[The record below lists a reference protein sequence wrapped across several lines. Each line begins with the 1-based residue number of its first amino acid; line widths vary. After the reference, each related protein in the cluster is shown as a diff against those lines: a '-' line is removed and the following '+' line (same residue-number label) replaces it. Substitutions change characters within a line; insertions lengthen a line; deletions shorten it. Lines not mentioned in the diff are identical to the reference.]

1 MKIVNGHN
9 RKNVNAYILLSSTLY
24 FENLCYF
31 RVLLSLK
38 RHSNAFSSLWSFRFT
53 DPLASAWYAISVLL
67 ALLYLRCSNNIYS
80 QFSRYRYPPLDL
92 IFLQNEASLYQFF
105 RYNSLFEGQP
115 KKVIFLK

>member
-53 DPLASAWYAISVLL
+53 DPLASDWYAISVLL
-67 ALLYLRCSNNIYS
+67 ALLYLHCSNIYS

-92 IFLQNEASLYQFF
+92 IFLQNEASLHQFCLVL
-105 RYNSLFEGQP
+105 SVQLT
-115 KKVIFLK
+115 L